1 VCGILGSVSGA
12 PAGRSEWVA
21 TALPGLCHRGPD
33 ASGARAF
40 PVGSVGAC
48 ELGHTRL
55 RILDLSPAGDQ
66 PLSNEDGTVW
76 TVFNGELYNFQELR
90 AGLRRR
96 GHDFRSST
104 DTEVI
109 VHLYEEEGPGL
120 VSTLSGMYAF
130 AVWDTRTEELVL
142 CRDRLGIKPLYYR
155 VDGDTLRFAS
165 EARVLGGDGD
175 LDVESVEAFLRLGW
189 IPGPHTIFR
198 DVRELPP
205 GHVLRWHRGRVAV
218 ERHWSSR
225 PPAPDPAADDELR
238 AVAAAAVR
246 RQLVADVPVGIFLSA
261 GVDSAVVARLAGEV
275 GGSVRGYTVAFD
287 VGEDESAEAAGL
299 AARFG
304 VEHTVVPVPS
314 TEVPA
319 SLDRILADMDQPTV
333 DGVNS
338 WIISKAVREAGAT
351 VALSG
356 LGGDELLRGYSTFRH
371 VPRLAAAGLTGSR
384 LPAPLRT
391 GTVRAMGGV
400 GRLRHSR
407 ARRALEGVLA
417 GGTAAAY
424 GAVRGLFGATELAAL
439 WPGAPSGAR
448 PLVHADGS
456 AVDVGEL
463 ELNNYLPYQL
473 LRDTDAASMAHS
485 LEVRVPLL
493 DDDLVDVVLRSPG
506 LTKADLVRAVD
517 PSLVWLA
524 ERRKRTFT
532 LPFATWMQGSLRD
545 PVRDAVGL
553 LGGSSLG
560 FDSRALQEVLAS
572 FDAGRAGWRP
582 VWALAV
588 LGMWLDRRPAR
599 APALSVGS

>member
-1 VCGILGSVSGA
+1 MCGILGSVTSAPTGRDDWVGA
-12 PAGRSEWVA
+12 
-21 TALPGLCHRGPD
+21 ALPALCHRGPD
-33 ASGARAF
+33 ASGSRTFA
-40 PVGSVGAC
+40 GSAGTC

-55 RILDLSPAGDQ
+55 RILDLSAAGDQ

-90 AGLRRR
+90 AGLRHR
-96 GHDFRSST
+96 GHHFRSST

-109 VHLYEEEGPGL
+109 VHLYEEAGDGL
-120 VSTLSGMYAF
+120 VSALSGMYAF

-165 EARVLGGDGD
+165 EACVLATPSD

-189 IPGPHTIFR
+189 VPGPHTIFR
-198 DVRELPP
+198 HVREVPP
-205 GHVLRWHRGRVAV
+205 GHVLRWQRGRVAL

-225 PPAPDPAADDELR
+225 PPAPAPADDAELR
-238 AVAAAAVR
+238 DVAAAAVR

-261 GVDSAVVARLAGEV
+261 GVDSAVIARLAGEV
-275 GGSVRGYTVAFD
+275 GGAVRGYTVAFD

-304 VEHTVVPVPS
+304 LGHTVVPVPS
-314 TEVPA
+314 TEIPG
-319 SLDRILADMDQPTV
+319 SLDRIIADMDQPTV

-338 WIISKAVREAGAT
+338 WVISKAVRDAGLT

-371 VPRLAAAGLTGSR
+371 VPRLTAAGAVGAR

-391 GTVRAMGGV
+391 ATVRALGGV

-417 GGTAAAY
+417 GGPAAAY
-424 GAVRGLFGATELAAL
+424 GSVRGLFGAAELATL
-439 WPGAPSGAR
+439 WPGAPAGGR
-448 PLVHADGS
+448 PLVCVDGT
-456 AVDVGEL
+456 AVDVGQL
-463 ELNNYLPYQL
+463 ELNNYLPNQL

-517 PSLVWLA
+517 PSLAWLA

-532 LPFATWMQGSLRD
+532 LPFATWMQGTLRD

-553 LGGSSLG
+553 LAGSSLG
-560 FDSRALQEVLAS
+560 FDNRRLQDLVTS
-572 FDAGRAGWRP
+572 FEGGRAGWRP

-588 LGMWLDRRPAR
+588 LGMWLDRRPA
-599 APALSVGS
+599 AVPPVSVGS

>member
-1 VCGILGSVSGA
+1 MCGIVGSVTCA
-12 PAGRSEWVA
+12 PAGRDDWVGA
-21 TALPGLCHRGPD
+21 SLPALCHRGPD
-33 ASGARAF
+33 ASGSRTFA
-40 PVGSVGAC
+40 GSAGTCV
-48 ELGHTRL
+48 LGHTRL
-55 RILDLSPAGDQ
+55 RILDLSAAGDQ

-76 TVFNGELYNFQELR
+76 TIFNGELYDFQELR

-96 GHDFRSST
+96 GHHFASST

-109 VHLYEEEGPGL
+109 VHLYEEAGGGL
-120 VSTLSGMYAF
+120 VPALRGMYAF
-130 AVWDTRTEELVL
+130 AVWDTRTEELLL

-155 VDGDTLRFAS
+155 VDGETLRFAS
-165 EARVLGGDGD
+165 EARVLATPSGV
-175 LDVESVEAFLRLGW
+175 DVESVEAFLRLGW
-189 IPGPHTIFR
+189 IPGPSTIFR
-198 DVRELPP
+198 DVREVPP
-205 GHVLRWHRGRVAV
+205 GHVLRWHRGRVAL

-225 PPAPDPAADDELR
+225 PPAPAPASDAELR
-238 AVAAAAVR
+238 DVAAAAVR

-275 GGSVRGYTVAFD
+275 GGAVRGYTVAFD
-287 VGEDESAEAAGL
+287 VGEDESAEAGDL

-304 VEHTVVPVPS
+304 LGHTVVPVPS
-314 TEVPA
+314 TEVPG
-319 SLDRILADMDQPTV
+319 SLDRIIADMDQPTV

-338 WIISKAVREAGAT
+338 WVISKAVRDAGLT

-371 VPRLAAAGLTGSR
+371 VPRLTAAGAVGAR
-384 LPAPLRT
+384 LPAPLRAA
-391 GTVRAMGGV
+391 TVRAMGGV

-407 ARRALEGVLA
+407 ARRALEGVLT
-417 GGTAAAY
+417 GGPAAAY
-424 GAVRGLFGATELAAL
+424 GSVRGLFGAAELATL
-439 WPGAPSGAR
+439 WPGAPAGGR
-448 PLVHADGS
+448 PLVDVDGA
-456 AVDVGEL
+456 AVDVGQL

-517 PSLVWLA
+517 PSLAWLA

-532 LPFATWMQGSLRD
+532 LPFATWMQGVLRD

-553 LGGSSLG
+553 LAGSSLG
-560 FDSRALQEVLAS
+560 FDRRRLQALVSS
-572 FDAGRAGWRP
+572 FEGGRAGWRP

-588 LGMWLDRRPAR
+588 LGMWLDRRPATV
-599 APALSVGS
+599 PPVSVGS